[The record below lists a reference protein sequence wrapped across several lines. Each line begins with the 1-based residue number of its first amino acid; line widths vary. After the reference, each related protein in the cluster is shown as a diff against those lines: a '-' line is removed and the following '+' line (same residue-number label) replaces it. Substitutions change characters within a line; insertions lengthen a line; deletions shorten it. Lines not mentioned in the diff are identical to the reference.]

1 MCIRIDSVSS
11 NKERYPFLVLYF
23 ILGNYSSNC
32 SCFFFS
38 IKEVKKND
46 KIT

>member
-32 SCFFFS
+32 SCFFFFDQGG
-38 IKEVKKND
+38 IHRD